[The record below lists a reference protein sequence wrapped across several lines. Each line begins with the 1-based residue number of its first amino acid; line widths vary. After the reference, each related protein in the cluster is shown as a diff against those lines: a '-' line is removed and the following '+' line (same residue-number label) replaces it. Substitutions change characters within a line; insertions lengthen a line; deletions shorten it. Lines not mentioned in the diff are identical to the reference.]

1 MPNLKLVS
9 NKKPEKYWIFVSIGI
24 IINIFIFSFL
34 SKQLEEKLLNDFA
47 TRFLEEDI
55 AIPVFAS
62 EPE

>member
-1 MPNLKLVS
+1 MPNFNLVS
-9 NKKPEKYWIFVSIGI
+9 NKKPGKYWIFVSIGI